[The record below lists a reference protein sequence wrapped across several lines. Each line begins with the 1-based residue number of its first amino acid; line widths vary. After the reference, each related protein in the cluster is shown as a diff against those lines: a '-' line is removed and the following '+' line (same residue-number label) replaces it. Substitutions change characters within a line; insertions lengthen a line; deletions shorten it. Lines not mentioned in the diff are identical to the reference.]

1 MLEMS
6 ITVEKLWPL
15 LESNEPVDED
25 NAYCMTI

>member
-15 LESNEPVDED
+15 LESNEPVGED
-25 NAYCMTI
+25 SAYCMTI